1 MKLPE
6 FIRIGYLTIRVRE
19 MDDEEACL
27 RGVNGW
33 WNYENATIEVA
44 ASLAPAVK
52 AEIFLHEVLH
62 ACCTLSNVDIGDEKE
77 ESAVNG
83 IAPRLLQFLGEHPK
97 IVAAMAS
104 QVERGYRELA

>member
-6 FIRIGYLTIRVRE
+6 AIRIGYLVIRVRE
-19 MDDEEACL
+19 MDEEEACH
-27 RGVNGW
+27 RGINGW
-33 WNYENATIEVA
+33 WDYEKATIEIA

-62 ACCTLSNVDIGDEKE
+62 ACCTLGNVDISDEQE

-83 IAPRLLQFLGEHPK
+83 IAPRLLQFLVDHPN

-104 QVERGYRELA
+104 PVEREYHELA